1 MEYVNLKEMT
11 WKEADV
17 RMKEARAVI
26 LPLGS
31 TEQHGYHMTIDTDN
45 IVAGHVAGLLAKATD
60 CVVLPVL
67 NYGQVWSAKD
77 FPATISLSERTYI
90 SVIKD
95 IVVSL
100 E

>member
-60 CVVLPVL
+60 SVRISSC
-67 NYGQVWSAKD
+67 S
-77 FPATISLSERTYI
+77 PATGGTWPR
-90 SVIKD
+90 
-95 IVVSL
+95 VSWR
-100 E
+100 

>member
-45 IVAGHVAGLLAKATD
+45 CLLYTS
-60 CVVLPVL
+60 CMW
-67 NYGQVWSAKD
+67 VW
-77 FPATISLSERTYI
+77 Y
-90 SVIKD
+90 
-95 IVVSL
+95 
-100 E
+100 

>member
-45 IVAGHVAGLLAKATD
+45 IVAGHVAGLLCGAAGIELRTGLVRQGFSGHNIPKREN
-60 CVVLPVL
+60 LH
-67 NYGQVWSAKD
+67 
-77 FPATISLSERTYI
+77 ISHQGYCGESGEE
-90 SVIKD
+90 V
-95 IVVSL
+95 
-100 E
+100 